1 MKILGDGG
9 IEMEKIKD
17 LVAER
22 RTYSNTEDTHSHSY
36 AQLILPLHGQL
47 FIHAGAQELLVDHET
62 LFFLPPK
69 CAHTFHSIVRNEF
82 LILDIP
88 HFMLNKS
95 ALCNWGYSWRLNN
108 QWKGIRYLILNEID
122 QKPINQTAL
131 KELYPYISFYLL
143 QDQQPRSISYIHEHY
158 NEKISLQKLASLEH
172 YNRSY
177 YSDWFLKQTGKF
189 PSTYIQEV
197 RLNKAKE
204 LLLNTD
210 LPILH
215 IAIQVGFEHQ
225 SSLTR
230 LFQKYEGISPR
241 QFREKTGF

>member
-1 MKILGDGG
+1 M
-9 IEMEKIKD
+9 
-17 LVAER
+17 AER
-22 RTYSNTEDTHSHSY
+22 RTYNTTQETHSHSY
-36 AQLILPLHGQL
+36 AQVIFPLQGQL
-47 FIHAGAQELLVDHET
+47 SIKAGGQELRLDQET
-62 LFFLPPK
+62 LLFLPPK
-69 CAHTFHSIVRNEF
+69 CIHTFHSIVRNEF

-88 HFMLNKS
+88 YFMLTRNEFQ
-95 ALCNWGYSWRLNN
+95 NRGYSWKLNN

-122 QKPINQTAL
+122 QKPLYQSSL

-143 QDQQPRSISYIHEHY
+143 QDQQPKSISYIHEHY
-158 NEKISLQKLASLEH
+158 NEKITVQKLASLEH

-177 YSDWFLKQTGKF
+177 YSDWFLKETGKS

-204 LLLNTD
+204 LLRNTD

-215 IAIQVGFEHQ
+215 IAIQVGLDHQ

-230 LFQKYEGISPR
+230 LFQKCEGITPS
-241 QFREKTGF
+241 QFRKNTGS

>member
-1 MKILGDGG
+1 
-9 IEMEKIKD
+9 MEKIND

-22 RTYSNTEDTHSHSY
+22 RTYSAIQDTHSHCY
-36 AQLILPLHGQL
+36 AQLILPLQGQL
-47 FIHAGAQELLVDHET
+47 SIIAGAQELRLDHET

-69 CAHTFHSIVRNEF
+69 CLHTFHSSVRNEF

-88 HFMLNKS
+88 HSMLTKS
-95 ALCNWGYSWRLNN
+95 VLHNRGYSWKLNN

-122 QKPINQTAL
+122 HKPINQSAL

-143 QDQQPRSISYIHEHY
+143 QDQQPKSISYIHEHY
-158 NEKISLQKLASLEH
+158 NEKITVQKLASLEH

-177 YSDWFLKQTGKF
+177 YSYWFLKETGTS

-204 LLLNTD
+204 LLRSTD
-210 LPILH
+210 LPIIH
-215 IAIQVGFEHQ
+215 IAIQVGLEHQ

-230 LFQKYEGISPR
+230 LFQKYEGITPS
-241 QFREKTGF
+241 QFRKETRILEI